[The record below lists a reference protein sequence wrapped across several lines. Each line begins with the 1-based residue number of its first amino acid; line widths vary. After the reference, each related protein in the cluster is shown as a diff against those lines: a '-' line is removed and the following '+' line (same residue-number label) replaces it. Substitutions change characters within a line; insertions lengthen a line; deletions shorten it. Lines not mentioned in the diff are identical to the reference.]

1 MIFLAGSGEKPVDI
15 AVVADFEEVA
25 SDDVFDV
32 GVKPFDR
39 AWIVDALG
47 NQGVP
52 MVCWWVLFG
61 VSHSCIDLVLGGD
74 TIAQFH
80 NLFTYILE
88 AIHYLITGKFNYP
101 QPMFF

>member
-32 GVKPFDR
+32 RVKPFDR
-39 AWIVDALG
+39 ARIVDALG
-47 NQGVP
+47 NQGLP

-61 VSHSCIDLVLGGD
+61 VSHSCIDLVLRGG
-74 TIAQFH
+74 
-80 NLFTYILE
+80 
-88 AIHYLITGKFNYP
+88 AIE
-101 QPMFF
+101 